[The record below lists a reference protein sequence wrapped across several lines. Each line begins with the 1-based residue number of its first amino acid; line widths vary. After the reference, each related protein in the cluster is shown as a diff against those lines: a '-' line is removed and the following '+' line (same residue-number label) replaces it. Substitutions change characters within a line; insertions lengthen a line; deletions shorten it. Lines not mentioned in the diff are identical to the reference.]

1 MIPTTTVT
9 PMLLSTAMLRVSI
22 RFIAFCGFL
31 ALSIIGAAQE
41 TFNYD
46 KNLPLD
52 ENQHEVGIRNG
63 VRILLLNIAVTAN
76 VRADCLLVAPVRSKG
91 KTGAVVWMH
100 SGGFFE
106 QLPDALLLAHA
117 GAISLLIDPI
127 VPDWG
132 GPPERWHESMV
143 QAIISVRRGVDLLI
157 RERNDVD
164 PQRIAYVGHSYG
176 ALIGVDAAAIDH
188 RFRAAVFEVGLPGM
202 SVHIRTAEVSFA
214 NEIRQR
220 LGDRLD
226 SALRQI
232 EPLDAIHYVD
242 RLAPTALLFQ
252 SAHLDPGISDE
263 QAQSFFDAASEPKIL
278 RWYDTAHEVIDIA
291 AISDRARFLASQLA
305 LHPIEPILKAKIGIR

>member
-1 MIPTTTVT
+1 M
-9 PMLLSTAMLRVSI
+9 
-22 RFIAFCGFL
+22 
-31 ALSIIGAAQE
+31 
-41 TFNYD
+41 
-46 KNLPLD
+46 
-52 ENQHEVGIRNG
+52 
-63 VRILLLNIAVTAN
+63 
-76 VRADCLLVAPVRSKG
+76 
-91 KTGAVVWMH
+91 
-100 SGGFFE
+100 
-106 QLPDALLLAHA
+106 
-117 GAISLLIDPI
+117 
-127 VPDWG
+127 
-132 GPPERWHESMV
+132 
-143 QAIISVRRGVDLLI
+143 
-157 RERNDVD
+157 
-164 PQRIAYVGHSYG
+164 
-176 ALIGVDAAAIDH
+176 
-188 RFRAAVFEVGLPGM
+188 
-202 SVHIRTAEVSFA
+202 HIRTAEVSFA